1 MKEFAAPSQSL
12 GRLSSDATAS
22 LIATASDIVLVVD
35 RSGVVRDLALQSQD
49 LALRLDDYESW
60 PGRRWIDTV
69 TEDSRPKIQALLAEA
84 DTTPGPRWRQ
94 LNHPSSA
101 AGSVALLY
109 TAVQI
114 ADDGRVVVFG
124 RDLQPMAALQQRL
137 VEAQQSMERDYLRLR
152 HMETRY
158 RLLFE
163 IASVALLVL
172 DTSSQKIVEANP
184 AARDILGDIGKRNL
198 GRPFPDLLDA
208 ESAPAVRGLLAG
220 VRIAG
225 RTDRLP
231 AQLAHSGRPIVV
243 SATLFRQETSSLFL
257 VQLAHADGED
267 PAGGLSGGRANLL
280 NVVENAPD
288 GFVLA
293 GPQGRILAA
302 NAAFLDL
309 AQLATQTQV
318 HDEPLDRWLG
328 RPGAD
333 VDVLLASLRQH
344 GSVRL
349 FATSLRGEYGAM
361 TEVEIS
367 AVSVISGRQPTI
379 GLVIRN
385 IGRRLTAAPRTR
397 RELPRS
403 VEQLTELVG
412 RVSLK
417 DLVRETTDVI
427 ERLCIEAALEITSDN
442 RASAAEM
449 LGLSRQ
455 GLYMKLRRYGLGELD
470 AEGDAAER

>member
-49 LALRLDDYESW
+49 LALRLEDYESW

-94 LNHPSSA
+94 LNHPSS

-184 AARDILGDIGKRNL
+184 AAREILGEVGKRNL
-198 GRPFPDLLDA
+198 ARPFPDLFDA
-208 ESAPAVRGLLAG
+208 ESASAVRGLLAG

-231 AQLAHSGRPIVV
+231 AQLAHGGRPIVV
-243 SATLFRQETSSLFL
+243 SATLFRQETSALFL

-267 PAGGLSGGRANLL
+267 PAAARSSGLANLL

-293 GPQGRILAA
+293 GPQGRIL
-302 NAAFLDL
+302 
-309 AQLATQTQV
+309 
-318 HDEPLDRWLG
+318 
-328 RPGAD
+328 
-333 VDVLLASLRQH
+333 
-344 GSVRL
+344 
-349 FATSLRGEYGAM
+349 
-361 TEVEIS
+361 
-367 AVSVISGRQPTI
+367 
-379 GLVIRN
+379 
-385 IGRRLTAAPRTR
+385 
-397 RELPRS
+397 
-403 VEQLTELVG
+403 VG
-412 RVSLK
+412 KCR
-417 DLVRETTDVI
+417 
-427 ERLCIEAALEITSDN
+427 
-442 RASAAEM
+442 
-449 LGLSRQ
+449 LSRF
-455 GLYMKLRRYGLGELD
+455 GPAGNAD
-470 AEGDAAER
+470 AGSR

>member
-49 LALRLDDYESW
+49 LALRLEDYESW

-84 DTTPGPRWRQ
+84 NTTPGPRWRQ
-94 LNHPSSA
+94 LNHPSS

-184 AARDILGDIGKRNL
+184 AAREILGEVGKRNL
-198 GRPFPDLLDA
+198 ARPFPDLFDA
-208 ESAPAVRGLLAG
+208 ESASAVRGLLAG

-231 AQLAHSGRPIVV
+231 AQLAHGGRPIVV
-243 SATLFRQETSSLFL
+243 SATLFRQETSALFL

-267 PAGGLSGGRANLL
+267 PAAARSSGLANLL

-349 FATSLRGEYGAM
+349 FATSLRGEYGAT

-367 AVSVISGRQPTI
+367 AVSVVSGGQPTI

-470 AEGDAAER
+470 SAGDAVEC